1 MRPVMSREEARRQ
14 TVLHSVGVL
23 EGEGLVL
30 HAEVLAL
37 REIAGEAPAGNLEAA
52 AMLSEAEA
60 IDRQRQVKVLALA
73 HLQRMVGEM
82 GAPQSGV
89 TPQNGASG
97 PQKAASKPE
106 DSLPMDHS
114 SNALRAFLSAL
125 RAALAK
131 QPDLRDMHNRPL
143 SVLTMALAQSADDT
157 ARAEILVSAGLPLLA
172 QTLTAPVVR
181 GYATILASL
190 MPGWEEVR
198 AALVDVSL
206 ECKSDTEAPTATALR
221 ALISDTGALAS
232 VDGGVTPIAARAA
245 LGILQGLIYPA
256 GRPQQLAQA
265 TLRVITVRIALAE
278 ALADPV
284 LA

>member
-82 GAPQSGV
+82 GAPQNG
-89 TPQNGASG
+89 TTQNGTSG
-97 PQKAASKPE
+97 PQKAAPKPE
-106 DSLPMDHS
+106 DALPVDPS
-114 SNALRAFLSAL
+114 SNALRAFLSAM

-131 QPDLRDMHNRPL
+131 QPDLRDAHNRPL
-143 SVLTMALAQSADDT
+143 SVLTMALAQSLDDT

-206 ECKSDTEAPTATALR
+206 ECKSDTEAPTAAALR

-232 VDGGVTPIAARAA
+232 VDGGVTPVAARAA

>member
-82 GAPQSGV
+82 GAPQ
-89 TPQNGASG
+89 NGASG
-97 PQKAASKPE
+97 PQKAAPKPE
-106 DSLPMDHS
+106 DSLPVDPS

-131 QPDLRDMHNRPL
+131 QPDLRDAHNRPL
-143 SVLTMALAQSADDT
+143 SVLVMALGQSADDT

-206 ECKSDTEAPTATALR
+206 ECKSDTEAPTAAALR

-232 VDGGVTPIAARAA
+232 VDGGVTPVAARAA

>member
-52 AMLSEAEA
+52 AMRSEAEA

-82 GAPQSGV
+82 GAPQ
-89 TPQNGASG
+89 NGASG
-97 PQKAASKPE
+97 PQKAAPKPE
-106 DSLPMDHS
+106 DALPVDPS
-114 SNALRAFLSAL
+114 SNALRAFLSAM

-131 QPDLRDMHNRPL
+131 QPDLRDAHNRPL

-206 ECKSDTEAPTATALR
+206 ECKSDTEAPTAAALR

-232 VDGGVTPIAARAA
+232 VDGGVTPVAARAA

>member
-30 HAEVLAL
+30 RAEVLAL

-82 GAPQSGV
+82 GAPQNGA
-89 TPQNGASG
+89 TQNGASG
-97 PQKAASKPE
+97 PQKAAPKPE
-106 DSLPMDHS
+106 DSLPVDPS

-157 ARAEILVSAGLPLLA
+157 ARAEILVSAGLPPLA

-190 MPGWEEVR
+190 MPGWGEVR

-206 ECKSDTEAPTATALR
+206 ECKSDTEAPTAAALR

-232 VDGGVTPIAARAA
+232 VDGGVTPVAARAA
-245 LGILQGLIYPA
+245 PGILQGLIYPA

-265 TLRVITVRIALAE
+265 TLRVIIVRIALAE

>member
-82 GAPQSGV
+82 GAPQNG
-89 TPQNGASG
+89 TTQNGTSG
-97 PQKAASKPE
+97 PQKAAPKPE
-106 DSLPMDHS
+106 DALPVDPS
-114 SNALRAFLSAL
+114 SNALRAFLSAM

-131 QPDLRDMHNRPL
+131 QPDLRDAHNRPL

-206 ECKSDTEAPTATALR
+206 ECKSDTEAPTAAALR

-232 VDGGVTPIAARAA
+232 VDGGVTPVAARAA

>member
-37 REIAGEAPAGNLEAA
+37 RAIAGEAPAGNLEAA

-82 GAPQSGV
+82 GAPQNG
-89 TPQNGASG
+89 TTQNGTSG
-97 PQKAASKPE
+97 PQKAAPKPE
-106 DSLPMDHS
+106 DALPVDPS
-114 SNALRAFLSAL
+114 SNALRAFLSAM

-131 QPDLRDMHNRPL
+131 QPDLRDAHNRPL

-206 ECKSDTEAPTATALR
+206 ECKSDTEAPTAAALR

-232 VDGGVTPIAARAA
+232 VDGGVTPVAARAA

>member
-30 HAEVLAL
+30 HAEVMAL

-82 GAPQSGV
+82 ESGATPQS
-89 TPQNGASG
+89 GASG
-97 PQKAASKPE
+97 PQKAAPKPE
-106 DSLPMDHS
+106 DSLPVDPS

-206 ECKSDTEAPTATALR
+206 ECKSDTEAPTAAALR

-232 VDGGVTPIAARAA
+232 VDGGVTPVAARAA

-265 TLRVITVRIALAE
+265 TLRVIIVRIALAE
-278 ALADPV
+278 ALADPA

>member
-30 HAEVLAL
+30 HAEVMAL

-82 GAPQSGV
+82 ESGATPQS
-89 TPQNGASG
+89 GASG
-97 PQKAASKPE
+97 PQKAAPKPE
-106 DSLPMDHS
+106 DALPVDPS

-190 MPGWEEVR
+190 MPGWGEVR

-206 ECKSDTEAPTATALR
+206 ECKSDTEAPTAAALR

-232 VDGGVTPIAARAA
+232 VDGGVTPVAARAA